1 MQTCDLHEGDVV
13 RYVALEGRRWE
24 VDVLVLHRSHD
35 TTECVV
41 VRCLSE
47 EAAFPVGNKLVLCA
61 TGSSARHRFVLSP
74 EDWPDEACVQIAKM
88 KLLKGE
94 D

>member
-13 RYVALEGRRWE
+13 RYVALDGRRWD
-24 VDVLVLHRSHD
+24 VDVLVLRCVSGHKA
-35 TTECVV
+35 ECVV
-41 VRCLSE
+41 VQCLSK
-47 EAAFPVGNKLVLCA
+47 EAVFPVGNKLVLCV

-88 KLLKGE
+88 KLLGE
-94 D
+94 Y

>member
-1 MQTCDLHEGDVV
+1 
-13 RYVALEGRRWE
+13 
-24 VDVLVLHRSHD
+24 
-35 TTECVV
+35 
-41 VRCLSE
+41 LSE